1 MVHSTLDLQRQSI
14 CSKCND
20 SYHFA
25 HLCTEIMVTMLA
37 HVDNRNRF
45 CLCGSKCSFFF
56 PKESFLIETIIL
68 FLTLYR
74 THYPLQKQSFLTK
87 ELTFHG
93 YHGWLV
99 YFLFQKPKNGIR
111 KGTLESCSALI
122 IVVSP
127 VLRQAVL
134 IFFAE
139 IYITQVIVF
148 LISFGNC

>member
-1 MVHSTLDLQRQSI
+1 MWI
-14 CSKCND
+14 
-20 SYHFA
+20 
-25 HLCTEIMVTMLA
+25 TETISASVVVSALI
-37 HVDNRNRF
+37 
-45 CLCGSKCSFFF
+45 FF

-134 IFFAE
+134 IFLQRF
-139 IYITQVIVF
+139 I
-148 LISFGNC
+148 LPK